1 MKVYLYCTKNSP
13 TIEMIDGKCYYMIH
27 GKRNDLYCLNG
38 KIACSFDLNK
48 VEEIYEKLYGDLDWQ
63 HDYLPT
69 TNTISIV
76 NLEQESCLD
85 REKISKYLKDGKGYA
100 WHIDNLEILEEPI
113 DILAKFYT
121 RHVID
126 RYGISSCS
134 MIMKAPKDWCYARYL
149 YGHDCIIMSVNSNEL
164 YKIINENKTII
175 IKKSIPKE
183 FK

>member
-27 GKRNDLYCLNG
+27 GKRNDLYCLND
-38 KIACSFDLNK
+38 KIVCSFDLNT
-48 VEEIYEKLYGDLDWQ
+48 VEEIYNSSIDIKNNYYNSDSFNEEKLLK
-63 HDYLPT
+63 
-69 TNTISIV
+69 N
-76 NLEQESCLD
+76 SCLTFEHLD
-85 REKISKYLKDGKGYA
+85 NYLQGKIGYA
-100 WHIDNLEILEEPI
+100 WHIENLEILEEPI

-126 RYGISSCS
+126 KYGISSCS
-134 MIMKAPKDWCYARYL
+134 MIMKAPKDWRYARYL